1 MAAPVPCRP
10 YHRSTTGNIGPIGGL
25 GSSPY
30 LNKVVVGT
38 GVASAVLTIYDGQDN
53 TGTVVA
59 VIDASAKGS
68 YLFECNTKNGIF
80 AVLSGGNADVTITA
94 G

>member
-1 MAAPVPCRP
+1 MSYPCRP
-10 YHRSTTGNIGPIGGL
+10 YHRSATGNIGPIGGL
-25 GSSPY
+25 GTATY

-38 GVASAVLTIYDGQDN
+38 GAASAVLTIYDGQSAS
-53 TGTVVA
+53 GVVIA

-68 YLFECNTKNGIF
+68 YLFECNTKDGLF